1 MNVRAAGR
9 LCCFA
14 FKVGVTIFDYFFTVA
29 FTPEKSKR
37 RARAAWLHRNSRW
50 HLKIF
55 GYRADISG
63 QIPTSGLL
71 ISNHLSYLDIPAIAA
86 ATPAVF
92 VSKADVK
99 DWPLFGWLARWSG
112 SIFIERERRLHVGEV
127 NKAIEAALADGAL
140 VVLFPEGTSTNGENL
155 LPFRTSLLEPAVR
168 GGHEISVGR
177 VHYDLERGLL
187 VGRANLLSAPGESA
201 RQKIRPRD
209 TALRQVQ
216 LHHG

>member
-1 MNVRAAGR
+1 MFVPQAGFAASPSR
-9 LCCFA
+9 SA
-14 FKVGVTIFDYFFTVA
+14 ARYSIIFSPSPSLRKKTSA
-29 FTPEKSKR
+29 
-37 RARAAWLHRNSRW
+37 ARAAWLHRNSRW

-55 GYRADISG
+55 GYRVDISG

-71 ISNHLSYLDIPAIAA
+71 ISNHLSYLDIPAISA

-112 SIFIERERRLHVGEV
+112 SIFIERERPLHVGEV
-127 NKAIEAALADGAL
+127 KKAIETALAHGAL
-140 VVLFPEGTSTNGENL
+140 FVLFPEGTSTNGENL

-177 VHYDLERGLL
+177 VHYEL
-187 VGRANLLSAPGESA
+187 
-201 RQKIRPRD
+201 
-209 TALRQVQ
+209 
-216 LHHG
+216 